1 MACVVEKDDPGK
13 KPKLGLLGFG
23 AVFLQYAKR
32 NEALV
37 AELTVTVI
45 EAVEVDEKPKEMN
58 NSERERQRTMRK
70 QKTHEPHH
78 SILKHLHHSC
88 TN

>member
-1 MACVVEKDDPGK
+1 MLLKKTIPEKKTNWGYWG
-13 KPKLGLLGFG
+13 LGP
-23 AVFLQYAKR
+23 FLQYAKR

>member
-1 MACVVEKDDPGK
+1 VACVVEKDDPGK
-13 KPKLGLLGFG
+13 KTKLGLLGFG
-23 AVFLQYAKR
+23 AVSTVRQK
-32 NEALV
+32 ELV